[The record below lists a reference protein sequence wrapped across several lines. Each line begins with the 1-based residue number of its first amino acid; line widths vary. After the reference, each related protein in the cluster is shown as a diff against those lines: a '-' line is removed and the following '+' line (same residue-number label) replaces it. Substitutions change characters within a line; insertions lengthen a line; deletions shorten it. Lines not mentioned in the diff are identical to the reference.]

1 MGYSADAN
9 NTLKSNKALRDRTT
23 FYLNF
28 EDYTKTPPSKKEY
41 NFKTPNSKELK
52 RLKVSNRLF
61 LQQQKSRNRVILL
74 FGFAV
79 GIALLY
85 WLSQTE
91 LWAGYIEGFGRYVR

>member
-9 NTLKSNKALRDRTT
+9 NTLKSNKALIDSTT

-41 NFKTPNSKELK
+41 NFKTPTAKELK
-52 RLKVSNRLF
+52 ILKGKNQAF
-61 LQQQKSRNRVILL
+61 LKKQKMQNRVTLI

-85 WLSQTE
+85 WFSQTG
-91 LWAGYIEGFGRYVR
+91 LWAGYIEGFGKYAR